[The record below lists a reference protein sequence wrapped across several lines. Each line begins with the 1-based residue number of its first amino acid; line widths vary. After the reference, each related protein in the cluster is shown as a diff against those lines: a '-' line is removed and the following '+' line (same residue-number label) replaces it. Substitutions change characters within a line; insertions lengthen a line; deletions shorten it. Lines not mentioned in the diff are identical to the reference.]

1 MDIKNAQRVLGDSPF
16 NIWRHLLLEV
26 DRERMERAGIY
37 IMLTNAGVAENV
49 VDEGER
55 RGERRGERG
64 GGGGGGEG
72 REGGQSGQGRGDY
85 GGERRRT
92 RTRRAHQILYAS
104 SWYERLTGYVCRKSH
119 CYSSTFSVYQH

>member
-1 MDIKNAQRVLGDSPF
+1 VDIKNAQRVLGDSPF

-26 DRERMERAGIY
+26 DRERMEKAGIY
-37 IMLTNAGVAENV
+37 IMLTNAGVEENV

-55 RGERRGERG
+55 RGE

-72 REGGQSGQGRGDY
+72 ERRGEGGEGGQSGQGRGDY
-85 GGERRRT
+85 GGARRRT

-104 SWYERLTGYVCRKSH
+104 SWYERMTGYVVEKSH
-119 CYSSTFSVYQH
+119 FIVITFSVPVY